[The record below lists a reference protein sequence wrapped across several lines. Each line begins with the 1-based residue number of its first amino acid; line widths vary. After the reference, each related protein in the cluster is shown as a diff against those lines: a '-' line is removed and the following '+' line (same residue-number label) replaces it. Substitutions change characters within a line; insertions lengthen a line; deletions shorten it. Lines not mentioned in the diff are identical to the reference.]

1 MLARL
6 IVIIISIY
14 IKSVCCTSKTNITC
28 QLKKEYFIYTM
39 YVTMCAHTND
49 IDYKVVKL
57 IPPAISEDSS
67 LYYSHVLNMV

>member
-1 MLARL
+1 
-6 IVIIISIY
+6 
-14 IKSVCCTSKTNITC
+14 
-28 QLKKEYFIYTM
+28 M

-67 LYYSHVLNMV
+67 LYYSHVLNMAVVITFLYDD